1 MNQFSTDVINLGR
14 TPQRFDGLVNTPVF
28 RGSTIVVNSFS
39 EWEKLGLTQSNVQ
52 FCSQAYP
59 AVTAEHDDAAAF
71 MVLGPYLKNGFL
83 HHAIREQGGAYGGGA
98 SYDVN
103 ACAFQFFSYRD
114 PRLAETFTD
123 FDASLEWLLQQQDD
137 QQALES
143 AILTAI
149 SGMDKPSSPAQEAI
163 SACHAALHGRTEAT
177 RQRLRQQMLN
187 VTLDDLKRIVQNYLH
202 ADVVQKSVVASMAK
216 EELVKQ
222 LGFDT
227 YKVV

>member
-1 MNQFSTDVINLGR
+1 M
-14 TPQRFDGLVNTPVF
+14 
-28 RGSTIVVNSFS
+28 
-39 EWEKLGLTQSNVQ
+39 
-52 FCSQAYP
+52 
-59 AVTAEHDDAAAF
+59 
-71 MVLGPYLKNGFL
+71 
-83 HHAIREQGGAYGGGA
+83 
-98 SYDVN
+98 
-103 ACAFQFFSYRD
+103 
-114 PRLAETFTD
+114 
-123 FDASLEWLLQQQDD
+123 QQQND

-143 AILTAI
+143 AILTTI
-149 SGMDKPSSPAQEAI
+149 SSMDKPSSPAQEAI